1 MNILVTGNGFIGK
14 ALTKKLKELG
24 HNVITIDKRWGAD
37 YKFDISVYDNFQQ
50 LHNTSVDV
58 IYHTAAQSYGHKSM
72 VEPEL
77 DVDWNVKGTLN
88 VCRFARHMN
97 VKKIIYTSTMAV
109 YGEGE
114 WVNEERELNPLSNY
128 ALSKL
133 YGEYCLKSYSQYGI
147 DYTIFRVFN
156 TYGDGQNLHV
166 ERQGVVA
173 AFANQVVRGN
183 TVKVTGSLDR
193 YRSLIHI
200 DDNINALL
208 LGLDKDTNGEIYNV
222 CRMNKITIG
231 NIIKTLIEN
240 SGREEE
246 DFDIQNI
253 GSPDGDQ
260 FGCTGSNEKL
270 RLLGW
275 RPTISIEEGIKSFY
289 KYAEE
294 TING

>member
-14 ALTKKLKELG
+14 ALTKRLIELG
-24 HNVITIDKRWGAD
+24 HNVVTVDKIWGAD
-37 YKFDISVYDNFQQ
+37 HQFDISVYDNFQQ
-50 LHNTSVDV
+50 LYNTPIDV
-58 IYHTAAQSYGHKSM
+58 IYHTAGQSYGHRSM

-88 VCRFARHMN
+88 VCRFAKHMD

-114 WVNEERELNPLSNY
+114 CVNEEAELNPLSNY

-156 TYGDGQNLHV
+156 TYGAGQNLHV

-183 TVKVTGSLDR
+183 TIKVTGSLDR
-193 YRSLIHI
+193 YRSLIYI

-208 LGLDKDTNGEIYNV
+208 LGLKKDTNGEVYNL

-240 SGREEE
+240 SGRDEEE
-246 DFDIQNI
+246 FDIQNI

-260 FGCTGSNEKL
+260 FGCTGNNEKL
-270 RLLGW
+270 RLLDW
-275 RPTISIEEGIKSFY
+275 KPTISIEKGIELFY
-289 KYAEE
+289 KYAED

>member
-88 VCRFARHMN
+88 VCRFAKDMN

-183 TVKVTGSLDR
+183 TIKVTGSLDR

-208 LGLDKDTNGEIYNV
+208 LGLDKDTNG
-222 CRMNKITIG
+222 
-231 NIIKTLIEN
+231 
-240 SGREEE
+240 
-246 DFDIQNI
+246 
-253 GSPDGDQ
+253 
-260 FGCTGSNEKL
+260 GSNEKL